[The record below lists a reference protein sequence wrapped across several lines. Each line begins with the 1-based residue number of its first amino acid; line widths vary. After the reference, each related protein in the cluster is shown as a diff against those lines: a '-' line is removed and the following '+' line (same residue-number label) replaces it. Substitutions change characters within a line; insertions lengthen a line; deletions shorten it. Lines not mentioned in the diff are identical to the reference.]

1 LGYLLAESSRADEA
15 LSLYLLARVDQEAQ
29 AATGATTE
37 SRRDLAATAYGIAE
51 LLAWMG
57 KPAEAEAEYRNML
70 ALEQKLVDEN
80 PGPADY
86 RQVGL
91 GHYDIGNMLRAR
103 GKSLEAEV
111 ELRKA
116 IEILQELATANPNLT
131 DVHSL
136 LAGSHYSL
144 GILLEGTGKSSE
156 AGAELQAAL
165 AIQEKVVDD
174 NSASAFYQRELARSL
189 GARGSQ
195 CAQAGR
201 IGEAIDDYAREE
213 SIYRKLVEG
222 GSANPDDR
230 NALAQ
235 CQTKMA
241 DVLRRSGRL
250 ESALGMCERARAMS
264 ESLVASHPAAPGYRA
279 GLAKTCLRAGQMH
292 YEMKNLG
299 GAAAAWKRALI
310 HFGSIELLDN
320 WDTFLMASCHSG
332 LAGVAGRPGSGV
344 SAADGVGQAEKAM
357 ALLRQAVTLGFRNPA
372 YFRTE
377 SALDPLRGRDDFR
390 LLMMDIAFPGE
401 PFAPGY

>member
-1 LGYLLAESSRADEA
+1 VY
-15 LSLYLLARVDQEAQ
+15 QEAQ
-29 AATGATTE
+29 AAAGATTE
-37 SRRDLAATAYGIAE
+37 SRQDLAATAYGIAC
-51 LLAWMG
+51 LLASMD
-57 KPAEAEAEYRNML
+57 KLAEAEAEYRNML
-70 ALEQKLVDEN
+70 ALYQKLADEN
-80 PGPADY
+80 PGPANY

-91 GHYDIGNMLRAR
+91 GHYSIGNMLRER

-116 IEILQELATANPNLT
+116 IEILQTLATANPNVN
-131 DVHSL
+131 DVQSL
-136 LAGSHYSL
+136 LAGSHYLL
-144 GILLEGTGKSSE
+144 GILLEDTGESSE

-165 AIQEKVVDD
+165 VIRQKVADD
-174 NSASAFYQRELARSL
+174 NSASAYYQRELARSL

-195 CAQAGR
+195 RAQAGR
-201 IGEAIDDYAREE
+201 IREAIDDYAREE
-213 SIYRKLVEG
+213 LIYRKLVEG
-222 GSANPDDR
+222 GSANPNDR
-230 NALAQ
+230 IALAQ
-235 CQTKMA
+235 CQTNMA

-279 GLAKTCLRAGQMH
+279 GLAKTCLRDAQIH
-292 YEMKNLG
+292 YEMRNLG

-310 HFGSIELLDN
+310 HFGSIELLDK

-344 SAADGVGQAEKAM
+344 SAAEGVGQAEKAM

-377 SALDPLRGRDDFR
+377 SALDPLRDRADFR
-390 LLMMDIAFPGE
+390 LLMMDLAFPAE
-401 PFAPGY
+401 AFARRE